1 MSKRVLVCGAGA
13 AGLTAAI
20 FAAEQGAEVLLL
32 ERTKQAG
39 KKILMSGGTRC
50 NVLPVKATLA
60 DYHTASSLNI
70 LKKIFKTWSVSAC
83 KRWFTDELGLQLA
96 CEEESNKWFPVS
108 NSAKEVRDLLLTR
121 ALDAG
126 VKVRYE
132 SAVEGITPLNT
143 GWQVKLASGEVFSGD
158 AVIIATGGLSVPTI
172 GTDGMG
178 HRFLKPHG
186 HLTGPVYP
194 ALTPLLGT
202 NAAHKALSGLS
213 LNVRMRVMLGN
224 KCLFEANRTGFL
236 FTHRGYSGP
245 AVLDVS
251 HFYRDE
257 FAKKS
262 ELNREKLRYEVSW
275 DGADHETWR
284 TRLEGKGGVTV
295 NGVLRQFLPNR
306 LAEVLSAEA
315 AADSRQNPG
324 ERKAAELSREE
335 RKRLLKL
342 LTAYELP
349 VNGDEGYRKAEVTGG
364 GVPLE
369 EINPATMESRLHPGL
384 YLCGEIMD
392 VFGRIGGFNF
402 YWAWV
407 SGRLAGMKAAE
418 RRAE

>member
-1 MSKRVLVCGAGA
+1 MQRKLLVLGAGA

-20 FAAEQGAEVLLL
+20 FAAEQGAQVLLL

-50 NVLPVKATLA
+50 NVLPVKATLQ
-60 DYHTASSLNI
+60 DYHTASSPNI
-70 LKKIFKTWSVSAC
+70 LKKIFKTWSVAGC

-108 NSAKEVRDLLLTR
+108 NSAKEVRDLLLQR
-121 ALDAG
+121 ALDVG
-126 VKVRYE
+126 VEIRYE
-132 SAVEGITPLNT
+132 CAAEALEPLHP
-143 GWQVKLASGEVFSGD
+143 GWQVRLVSGEVVTGD
-158 AVIIATGGLSVPTI
+158 AVIVATGGLSVPTI

-194 ALTPLLGT
+194 ALTPLLST
-202 NAAHKALSGLS
+202 NAAHKGLSGLS
-213 LNVRMRVMLGN
+213 LNVRMRVMLGD
-224 KCLFEANRTGFL
+224 KRLFEASRTGFL

-251 HFYRDE
+251 HFYREE
-257 FAKKS
+257 FAGKTGI
-262 ELNREKLRYEVSW
+262 ERAGLRYEVSW
-275 DGADHETWR
+275 DGEGEEVWKE
-284 TRLEGKGGVTV
+284 RLGGKGGATV
-295 NGVLRQFLPNR
+295 SGILRQHLPNR
-306 LAEVLSAEA
+306 LADVLAAEA
-315 AADSRQNPG
+315 GSGLG

-342 LTAYELP
+342 LTACELP
-349 VNGDEGYRKAEVTGG
+349 VSGDEGYRKAEVTGG

-384 YLCGEIMD
+384 YLCGEITD

-407 SGRLAGMKAAE
+407 SGRLAGMKAGEKQAGG
-418 RRAE
+418 AG